1 MGKPDIIVVDEENDC
16 TIMYMLYTWTD
27 NTYTSCDNVK
37 WRWGPEDENNHIL
50 SCLITQLGHTQ
61 PTIVF

>member
-16 TIMYMLYTWTD
+16 TITYMLYTWTD

-37 WRWGPEDENNHIL
+37 WR
-50 SCLITQLGHTQ
+50 
-61 PTIVF
+61 